1 MAVIEFTFTDS
12 EKEILEM
19 LFKIG
24 FKVIEAQDGYIYPS
38 GVDFDRNDFYK
49 LAEKLG
55 VEEYY

>member
-1 MAVIEFTFTDS
+1 MAVIEFTDS

-38 GVDFDRNDFYK
+38 GAGFDRNDFYE